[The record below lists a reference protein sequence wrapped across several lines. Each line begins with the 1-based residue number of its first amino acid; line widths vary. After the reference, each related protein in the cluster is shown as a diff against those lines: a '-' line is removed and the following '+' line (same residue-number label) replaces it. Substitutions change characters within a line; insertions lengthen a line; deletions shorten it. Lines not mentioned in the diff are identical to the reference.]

1 MAAAKIAQVAG
12 QGAMKLL
19 QSKWFWIIVG
29 SIIAFIVIRRYWDK
43 ISTKVDSRL
52 GPQYGDWQEGTI
64 TAGRKVQLEGYAKDV
79 YDMLACFWQ
88 CDWTDVGEKTLA
100 KIAYLND
107 NELEY
112 VARYYEQYVS
122 DNGQS
127 LYEDVEEEWL
137 PGTSVDDDLEHRLS
151 KLGLK

>member
-1 MAAAKIAQVAG
+1 MAAPVVAAAG
-12 QGAMKLL
+12 KGAMRLMS
-19 QSKWFWIIVG
+19 SKWFWIILG
-29 SIIAFIVIRRYWDK
+29 SIVAFIIIRRYWQK
-43 ISTKVDSRL
+43 MQSKVESRL

-64 TAGRKVQLEGYAKDV
+64 TSGRKSELESYASDV
-79 YDMLACFWQ
+79 YEALACFW
-88 CDWTDVGEKTLA
+88 CNHLDVAEPALA

-122 DNGQS
+122 DDNQT
-127 LYEDVEEEWL
+127 LYEDVDEEWL
-137 PGTSVDDDLEHRLS
+137 GLTSVDDDLLHRLS